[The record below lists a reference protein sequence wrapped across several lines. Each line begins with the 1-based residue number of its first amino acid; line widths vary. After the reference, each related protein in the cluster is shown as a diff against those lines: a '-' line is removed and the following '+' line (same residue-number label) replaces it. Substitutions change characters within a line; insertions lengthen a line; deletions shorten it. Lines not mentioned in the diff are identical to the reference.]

1 MIIMKVEIDNFYCFK
16 NFNIN
21 FSYKKKLPTS
31 SIENEYLED
40 YPNFRFKKIN
50 VIMGCNASGKT
61 AFGKMLMAIMNFIK
75 LKKEKLLLKGI
86 TNSKKKATFKIDF
99 AIRNGEKYFLY
110 TLEATIKEN
119 IFTFLKFDKIALN
132 KRDSYETALD
142 RMAKNKKAIILEN
155 KVNKKIIGENDNASN
170 ITEVANGMVLTT
182 EMINILNQIDSLGW
196 FFCFPEDNYSEN
208 EYDLNILNHILKSF
222 DNSITKI
229 EKVKNAENG
238 YLIHFSHGKN
248 ILIQDG
254 KASGG
259 DILSSGTKEGLA
271 IAYVITAMKKSSD
284 RPFYVDEKF
293 SYAHTEIEKS
303 IFSLMID
310 LVGKED
316 QLFFTT
322 HNLDLL
328 EMDLPTH
335 SYVFFGK
342 IDGQIKAIYPED
354 RVNKNDRNLKNY
366 VLNDVF
372 NTIPDVSSIEKLRE
386 LFLI

>member
-1 MIIMKVEIDNFYCFK
+1 M
-16 NFNIN
+16 
-21 FSYKKKLPTS
+21 
-31 SIENEYLED
+31 
-40 YPNFRFKKIN
+40 
-50 VIMGCNASGKT
+50 
-61 AFGKMLMAIMNFIK
+61 
-75 LKKEKLLLKGI
+75 
-86 TNSKKKATFKIDF
+86 
-99 AIRNGEKYFLY
+99 
-110 TLEATIKEN
+110 
-119 IFTFLKFDKIALN
+119 
-132 KRDSYETALD
+132 
-142 RMAKNKKAIILEN
+142 
-155 KVNKKIIGENDNASN
+155 
-170 ITEVANGMVLTT
+170 
-182 EMINILNQIDSLGW
+182 
-196 FFCFPEDNYSEN
+196 
-208 EYDLNILNHILKSF
+208 NHILKSF

-386 LFLI
+386 LLLI